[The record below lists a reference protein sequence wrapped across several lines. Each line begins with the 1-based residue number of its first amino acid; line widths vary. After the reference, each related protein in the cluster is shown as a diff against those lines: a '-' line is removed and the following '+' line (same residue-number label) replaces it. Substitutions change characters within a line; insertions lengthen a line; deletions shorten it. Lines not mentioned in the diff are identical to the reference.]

1 MIIEIDKRRNKE
13 ETMNQRRLLLD
24 TFKALSDDTRLK
36 LFGIVCQQETNAG
49 DLASRIGVSESTVS
63 HHMTKMREVNQVNL
77 RAVCTERQYRAN
89 PVAIKRF
96 KNLVTDIERQ
106 IAPEEAEESDD
117 SWINELDV
125 DDEARKVLRNYT
137 DNGYI
142 TQLPR
147 SQVKLLII
155 LDWLATKFEREVK
168 YTEREVNDIVL
179 KHHEDYASIRRDLV
193 DFGYLRRER
202 GGGKYWVAPEN
213 DNE

>member
-1 MIIEIDKRRNKE
+1 
-13 ETMNQRRLLLD
+13 MNQRRLLMD

-49 DLASRIGVSESTVS
+49 ELASRLGVSESTVS
-63 HHMTKMREVNQVNL
+63 HHLTKLREVNLVNL
-77 RAVCTERQYRAN
+77 RAVGTERHYCAN
-89 PVAIKRF
+89 PGAIKRF
-96 KNLVTDIERQ
+96 KNLITDIERQ
-106 IAPEEAEESDD
+106 IAPEAAEESDD
-117 SWINELDV
+117 SWINELDI

-137 DNGYI
+137 SNAYI

-155 LDWLATKFEREVK
+155 LDWLGTKFERDVK
-168 YTEREVNDIVL
+168 YTEREVNDILL
-179 KHHEDYASIRRDLV
+179 KHHEDFASIRRDLV

>member
-1 MIIEIDKRRNKE
+1 MIIEIDKHRNKE

-49 DLASRIGVSESTVS
+49 DLASRLGVSESTVS
-63 HHMTKMREVNQVNL
+63 HHLTKLREVNLVNL
-77 RAVCTERQYRAN
+77 RAVGTERHYRAN
-89 PVAIKRF
+89 PGAIKRF

-155 LDWLATKFEREVK
+155 LDWLATKFERDVK